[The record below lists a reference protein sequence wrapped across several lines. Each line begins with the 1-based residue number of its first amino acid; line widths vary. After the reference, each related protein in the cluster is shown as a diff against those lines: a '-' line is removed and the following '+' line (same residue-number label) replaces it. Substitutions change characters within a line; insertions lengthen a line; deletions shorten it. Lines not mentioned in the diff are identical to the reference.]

1 MAKYRLSEDAK
12 ADLIR
17 IHQYGTRRFGEVQ
30 ADKYFYA
37 FFDKF
42 TLIGDNPLIYKAVD
56 HILPGYR
63 QCVCGVD
70 TIYFRIVEG
79 TIEIMSIVGRQDL
92 NEIIK

>member
-1 MAKYRLSEDAK
+1 MANYRLSEDAK

-17 IHQYGTRRFGEVQ
+17 IHQYGTHKFGEMQ
-30 ADKYFYA
+30 ADKYFFA

-42 TLIGDNPLIYKAVD
+42 KLIAEQPFIYKTVN

-63 QCVCGVD
+63 LCVCGVD
-70 TIYFRIVEG
+70 SIYFRVVDG
-79 TIEIMSIVGRQDL
+79 TVEIMSIVGRQDI